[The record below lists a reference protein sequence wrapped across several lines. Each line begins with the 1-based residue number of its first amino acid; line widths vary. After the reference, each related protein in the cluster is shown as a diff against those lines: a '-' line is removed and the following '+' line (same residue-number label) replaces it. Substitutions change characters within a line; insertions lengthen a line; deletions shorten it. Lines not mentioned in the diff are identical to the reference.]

1 MKTSHLNYLE
11 LTNKF
16 GVSRNILNSILVNNF
31 HIEDQYLTALEFYRV
46 THMSGNMFRM
56 ASKEGTIKYSRIK
69 TNLKPECVIIYT
81 DCTRAKAI
89 TASEIRVSFRAA
101 KEEYNLP
108 AYALV
113 QIVSM

>member
-1 MKTSHLNYLE
+1 MKTSHLNYAE
-11 LTNKF
+11 LIAAH
-16 GVSRNILNSILVNNF
+16 GVSRNILNSVLVNNF
-31 HIEDQYLTALEFYRV
+31 HIEDTYLPALEFYRV

-56 ASKEGTIKYSRIK
+56 ASKEGTIKYNRVK
-69 TNLKPECVIIYT
+69 TNPKPDCVIIYN

-89 TASEIRVSFRAA
+89 AATEIRISFRAA

-113 QIVSM
+113 QIVSI